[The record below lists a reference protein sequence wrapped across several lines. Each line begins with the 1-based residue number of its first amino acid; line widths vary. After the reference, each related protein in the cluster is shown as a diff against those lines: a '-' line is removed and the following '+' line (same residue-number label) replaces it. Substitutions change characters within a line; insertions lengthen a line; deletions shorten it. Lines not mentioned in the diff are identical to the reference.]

1 VLIGANPST
10 KYPSPVPPSFFL
22 YKPSLN
28 GALSAAPLNRHYL
41 LTSTHA
47 PRLFSLCC
55 YLIPIHTMSLRTA
68 RTAMSS
74 LRNSSSAS
82 KHRLSQV
89 QRHFSATA
97 SARQEIQEAY
107 ILSASRTPT
116 GKVRSKTTILLG
128 MLLTFPVQWI
138 FHNSIRSTTRR
149 SSHQI
154 RHREVK
160 SSRFQDH
167 RCLHGK
173 CSPGKCWTSPS

>member
-1 VLIGANPST
+1 MIGATPAG
-10 KYPSPVPPSFFL
+10 PAFVFL
-22 YKPSLN
+22 HKPSLN

-47 PRLFSLCC
+47 PPPPSLC
-55 YLIPIHTMSLRTA
+55 YNLIPIHTMSLRAA

-74 LRNSSSAS
+74 LRNSSTAS
-82 KHRLSQV
+82 NHRLSQV
-89 QRHFSATA
+89 QRHFSATT

-116 GKVRSKTTILLG
+116 GKVRPKTTTLLG
-128 MLLTFPVQWI
+128 LLLTFLVQWI

-154 RHREVK
+154 RHREVE
-160 SSRFQDH
+160 SPRFQDH

-173 CSPGKCWTSPS
+173 CSPGKCWPSSS